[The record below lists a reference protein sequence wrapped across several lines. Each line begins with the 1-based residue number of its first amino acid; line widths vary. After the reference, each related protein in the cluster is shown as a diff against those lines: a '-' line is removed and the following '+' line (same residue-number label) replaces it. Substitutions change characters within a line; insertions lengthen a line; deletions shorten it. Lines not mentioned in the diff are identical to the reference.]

1 MPRSTPQTFRR
12 AGDGQRSY
20 REALEEVTAPPDVSE
35 PMRSAVAAYVHHARM
50 RAEMI
55 ALAQQYEQPI
65 TASDADVLDAI
76 EFDHLLDPEFDP
88 AQRRALFRRLL
99 TAALAQNRLDGIDPR
114 VLHDEGQ
121 LIRLWDE
128 TCGWGHAVQQLL
140 DDPEITEIKILGT
153 TAVGDGPRGRVRL
166 PDAFASVSEPLSRA
180 EFLAQSYG
188 VAWNRE
194 SPSVTLPLRS
204 GMRMHITRDPR
215 VVSANEREPGLL
227 IVMRR
232 GRTQP
237 WTLRDLV
244 ERGMLDRPAAALLTG
259 LMHAGCSILISGQ
272 QGAGK
277 TTVLESLLNTLAP
290 DRYIVLIEDNANEF
304 RLHEAALV
312 SRLRIDDSNRSD
324 AWKERQAAVRE
335 NLRLTPDVVVL
346 SEVRGDEA
354 GAVLQQAEAGRP
366 TLTTIHADSA
376 AAALQRFARL
386 AATTIPNNSFAGA
399 PLQAMR
405 VVSEAF
411 HVVVHVAFS
420 QRLRRRFV
428 QRVLLLHGLDDAQ
441 MPQVL
446 TLVESRVE
454 DHEIAWRCNAQI
466 EDRALVWESPG
477 SITPPTIAERL
488 ADISEATWSAYRFD
502 PLARPAGTPTHAI
515 GDSYDAA
522 LTKAHA
528 ALREGAWQ
536 EAVTHLD
543 AAMHHRQDHQVISL
557 IDDVLQDVPE
567 LAQAIDQLIEASLLE
582 VRAAL
587 QAWDIDR
594 ARSLITTPPVNAVV
608 QRRQLSHSRWQA
620 TCAEVSRR
628 YEQVMT
634 CQTALTQA
642 KAQQHDGDLRGALQ
656 TLRPFDARE
665 VGPELAPVLL
675 TARQRVLT
683 RLLTQARGD
692 ARARQQY
699 AAELEQANHDLME
712 FQGVDDGAAELPAP
726 VALQT
731 VSAAPAPVHVV
742 PEEPAEQA
750 HTAEVAPLPFTPQRA
765 PGAAALPLAVPLAAE
780 PPSAAEPVGSTT
792 SQGWLDEALA
802 RSRERLRL
810 RQSAQADEEGS

>member
-20 REALEEVTAPPDVSE
+20 REALADVTAPLSISE
-35 PMRSAVAAYVHHARM
+35 PMRSAVAAYVHHART
-50 RAEMI
+50 RAELV
-55 ALAQQYEQPI
+55 ALAEQYDQPLEQ
-65 TASDADVLDAI
+65 AESDRLDAA
-76 EFDHLLDPEFDP
+76 EFDQLLDPEFDP
-88 AQRRALFRRLL
+88 TQRRALFRRLL
-99 TAALAQNRLDGIDPR
+99 TAALAQNRLDGVDPG
-114 VLHDEGQ
+114 VLHDEA
-121 LIRLWDE
+121 LLTRLWDE

-166 PDAFASVSEPLSRA
+166 PVAFASVTEPLSRA

-232 GRTQP
+232 GRRRP

-277 TTVLESLLNTLAP
+277 TTVLESLLNTLDP

-304 RLHEAALV
+304 RLHETALI
-312 SRLRIDDSNRSD
+312 SRLRIDDSQRTD
-324 AWKERQAAVRE
+324 AWKERQATVRE

-376 AAALQRFARL
+376 EAALQRFARL
-386 AATTIPNNSFAGA
+386 AATAIPNNSFAGA

-405 VVSEAF
+405 VASEAF

-428 QRVLLLHGLDDAQ
+428 QHVLLLHGLDEAQ
-441 MPQVL
+441 LPRTL
-446 TLVESRVE
+446 ALVESRV
-454 DHEIAWRCNAQI
+454 DAHALTWRCNARL
-466 EDRALVWESPG
+466 EDRGLLWEPPG
-477 SITPPTIAERL
+477 IVTPPAVAERL
-488 ADISEATWSAYRFD
+488 TDIPEATWSAYCFD
-502 PLARPAGTPTHAI
+502 PLARPMGTPVPEQ
-515 GDSYDAA
+515 GDAYAGVLA
-522 LTKAHA
+522 KAHA

-543 AAMHHRQDHQVISL
+543 AAAQQRHDHQVVSL
-557 IDDVLQDVPE
+557 IDAALTDLPE
-567 LAQAIDQLIEASLLE
+567 LAQAIDQTIAATIQD

-587 QAWDIDR
+587 QTGDLEQ
-594 ARSLITTPPVNAVV
+594 ARTLISAPPANAVV
-608 QRRQLSHSRWQA
+608 QRRQLSHGPWQA
-620 TCAEVSRR
+620 LSAEVTRR
-628 YEQVMT
+628 AEQVIA
-634 CQTALTQA
+634 CQAALTRA
-642 KAQQHDGDLRGALQ
+642 NVQQHDGDLRGALQ
-656 TLRPFDARE
+656 TLRPFDARL

-675 TARQRVLT
+675 TARQRVLM
-683 RLLTQARGD
+683 RLLSQVRGD
-692 ARARQQY
+692 AAARQQY
-699 AAELEQANHDLME
+699 TAELEQANRDLAE
-712 FQGVDDGAAELPAP
+712 LHGLDDVGTEPAVPAGLPAAPAQVVIEPVRPAAPVPQLPAP
-726 VALQT
+726 T
-731 VSAAPAPVHVV
+731 STSPRP
-742 PEEPAEQA
+742 PEPM
-750 HTAEVAPLPFTPQRA
+750 PSA
-765 PGAAALPLAVPLAAE
+765 PG
-780 PPSAAEPVGSTT
+780 
-792 SQGWLDEALA
+792 QGWLDEALA
-802 RSRERLRL
+802 RSRERIRL
-810 RQSAQADEEGS
+810 RQGAQADKEATP

>member
-20 REALEEVTAPPDVSE
+20 REALADVTAPLSISE
-35 PMRSAVAAYVHHARM
+35 PMRSAVAAYVHHART
-50 RAEMI
+50 RAELV
-55 ALAQQYEQPI
+55 ALAEQYDQPLEQ
-65 TASDADVLDAI
+65 AESDLLDAA
-76 EFDHLLDPEFDP
+76 EFDQLLDPEFDP
-88 AQRRALFRRLL
+88 TQRRALFRRLL
-99 TAALAQNRLDGIDPR
+99 TAALAQNRLDGVDPG
-114 VLHDEGQ
+114 VLHDEA
-121 LIRLWDE
+121 LLTRLWDE

-166 PDAFASVSEPLSRA
+166 PDAFASVAEPLSRA

-232 GRTQP
+232 GRRRP

-259 LMHAGCSILISGQ
+259 LMHAGSSILISGQ

-277 TTVLESLLNTLAP
+277 TTVLESLLNTLDP

-304 RLHEAALV
+304 RLHETALV
-312 SRLRIDDSNRSD
+312 SRLRIDDSQRTD
-324 AWKERQAAVRE
+324 AWKERQATVRE

-376 AAALQRFARL
+376 EAALQRFARL
-386 AATTIPNNSFAGA
+386 AATAIPNNSFAGA

-405 VVSEAF
+405 VASEAF

-428 QRVLLLHGLDDAQ
+428 QHVLLLHGLDEAQ
-441 MPQVL
+441 LPRTL
-446 TLVESRVE
+446 ALVESRV
-454 DHEIAWRCNAQI
+454 DAHALTWRCNARL
-466 EDRALVWESPG
+466 EDRGLIWETPG
-477 SITPPTIAERL
+477 IVTPPAVAERL
-488 ADISEATWSAYRFD
+488 ADIPEATWSAYCFD
-502 PLARPAGTPTHAI
+502 PLARPTGTPVPEQ
-515 GDSYDAA
+515 GDAYAGA
-522 LTKAHA
+522 LAKAHA

-543 AAMHHRQDHQVISL
+543 AAAQQRHDHQVVSL
-557 IDDVLQDVPE
+557 IDAALADLPE
-567 LAQAIDQLIEASLLE
+567 LALAIDQTIEATIQD

-587 QAWDIDR
+587 QTGDLER
-594 ARSLITTPPVNAVV
+594 AQALISAPPANAVV
-608 QRRQLSHSRWQA
+608 QRRQLSHGPWQA
-620 TCAEVSRR
+620 LCAEVTRR
-628 YEQVMT
+628 AEQVIA
-634 CQTALTQA
+634 CQAALTRA
-642 KAQQHDGDLRGALQ
+642 NVQQHDGDLRGALQ
-656 TLRPFDARE
+656 TLRPFDARL

-675 TARQRVLT
+675 TARQRVLM
-683 RLLTQARGD
+683 RLLSQVRGD
-692 ARARQQY
+692 AAARQQY
-699 AAELEQANHDLME
+699 TAELEQANRDL
-712 FQGVDDGAAELPAP
+712 AELHGLDDVGTEPAP
-726 VALQT
+726 ANGPPSRT
-731 VSAAPAPVHVV
+731 GPGGDRTS
-742 PEEPAEQA
+742 
-750 HTAEVAPLPFTPQRA
+750 A
-765 PGAAALPLAVPLAAE
+765 PGRASPATSTSPRPPE
-780 PPSAAEPVGSTT
+780 PMTSAPG
-792 SQGWLDEALA
+792 QGWLDEALA
-802 RSRERLRL
+802 RSRERIRL
-810 RQSAQADEEGS
+810 RQGAQADKEGTP

>member
-20 REALEEVTAPPDVSE
+20 REALEEVTALPGVNES
-35 PMRSAVAAYVHHARM
+35 MRSAVAAYVHHART
-50 RAEMI
+50 RAEII
-55 ALAQQYEQPI
+55 ALAQHYEQPI
-65 TASDADVLDAI
+65 EPTDADVLDAT

-88 AQRRALFRRLL
+88 TQRRALFRRLL
-99 TAALAQNRLDGIDPR
+99 TAALAQNRLDGVDPR

-121 LIRLWDE
+121 LTRLWDE

-244 ERGMLDRPAAALLTG
+244 EREMLDRPAAALLTG

-277 TTVLESLLNTLAP
+277 TTVLESLLNTLDP

-312 SRLRIDDSNRSD
+312 SRLRIDDSQQAD
-324 AWKERQAAVRE
+324 AWKERQAVIRE
-335 NLRLTPDVVVL
+335 NLRLTPDVIVL

-376 AAALQRFARL
+376 EAALQRFARL
-386 AATTIPNNSFAGA
+386 AATAIPNNSFAGT

-411 HVVVHVAFS
+411 HVVIHVAFS

-428 QRVLLLHGLDDAQ
+428 QRVLLLNGLDDAQ
-441 MPQVL
+441 LPRTL
-446 TLVESRVE
+446 TLVESWIDE
-454 DHEIAWRCNAQI
+454 HAIAWHCNARI
-466 EDRALVWESPG
+466 EDRALVWETSD
-477 SITPPTIAERL
+477 SVTPPVIAERL
-488 ADISEATWSAYRFD
+488 ADIPEATWSAYRFD
-502 PLARPAGTPTHAI
+502 PLARPADVSTPERGNLSAE
-515 GDSYDAA
+515 A
-522 LTKAHA
+522 LGKARA

-536 EAVTHLD
+536 EAVVHLD
-543 AAMHHRQDHQVISL
+543 AAAHHRHDLQVISL
-557 IDDVLQDVPE
+557 IDDVLADIPE
-567 LAQAIDQLIEASLLE
+567 LAQAIDQSIEASLRE

-587 QAWDIDR
+587 HTWDLDR
-594 ARSLITTPPVNAVV
+594 ARSLITAPPANAVV
-608 QRRQLSHSRWQA
+608 QRRQLSHTHWQA
-620 TCAEVSRR
+620 VCSEVTRR
-628 YEQVMT
+628 YDQVMA
-634 CQTALTQA
+634 CQAALTQA

-656 TLRPFDARE
+656 TLRPFDARQI
-665 VGPELAPVLL
+665 GPELAPVLL

-683 RLLTQARGD
+683 RLLNQARGD
-692 ARARQQY
+692 AAARQQY
-699 AAELEQANHDLME
+699 AAELEQANRDL
-712 FQGVDDGAAELPAP
+712 AELQASDEAIAEPSAR
-726 VALQT
+726 VALQAVVVTPVPAQDVPMDRPRAAAT
-731 VSAAPAPVHVV
+731 VPPPPAPPHTPGVDA
-742 PEEPAEQA
+742 PPAS
-750 HTAEVAPLPFTPQRA
+750 PRP
-765 PGAAALPLAVPLAAE
+765 
-780 PPSAAEPVGSTT
+780 AEPVGSAT

-810 RQSAQADEEGS
+810 RQSAQADGEGAP

>member
-20 REALEEVTAPPDVSE
+20 REALADVTTPLSISE
-35 PMRSAVAAYVHHARM
+35 PMRSAVAAYVHHART
-50 RAEMI
+50 RAELV
-55 ALAQQYEQPI
+55 ALAQQYDQPLEQ
-65 TASDADVLDAI
+65 ADSDLLDAP
-76 EFDHLLDPEFDP
+76 EFDQLLDPEFDP
-88 AQRRALFRRLL
+88 TQRRALFRRLL
-99 TAALAQNRLDGIDPR
+99 TAALAQNRLDGVDPG
-114 VLHDEGQ
+114 VLHDEA
-121 LIRLWDE
+121 LLTRLWDE

-166 PDAFASVSEPLSRA
+166 HDAFASVAEPLSRA

-232 GRTQP
+232 GRRRP

-277 TTVLESLLNTLAP
+277 TTVLESLLSTLDP

-304 RLHEAALV
+304 RLHETALV
-312 SRLRIDDSNRSD
+312 SRLRIDDSQRTD
-324 AWKERQAAVRE
+324 AWKERQATVRE

-376 AAALQRFARL
+376 EAALQRFARL
-386 AATTIPNNSFAGA
+386 AATAIPNNSFAGA

-405 VVSEAF
+405 VASEAF

-428 QRVLLLHGLDDAQ
+428 QHVLLLHGLGEAQ
-441 MPQVL
+441 LPRTL
-446 TLVESRVE
+446 ALVESRV
-454 DHEIAWRCNAQI
+454 DAHALTWCCNARL
-466 EDRALVWESPG
+466 EDRGLVWEPPG
-477 SITPPTIAERL
+477 IVTPPAVAERL
-488 ADISEATWSAYRFD
+488 ADIPEATWSAYCFD
-502 PLARPAGTPTHAI
+502 PLARPVGTPVPEQ
-515 GDSYDAA
+515 GDAYAEA
-522 LTKAHA
+522 LVKAHA

-536 EAVTHLD
+536 EAVIHLD
-543 AAMHHRQDHQVISL
+543 AAAQQRHDHQVVSL
-557 IDDVLQDVPE
+557 IDAALVDLPE
-567 LAQAIDQLIEASLLE
+567 LAQVIDQTIAATIQD

-587 QAWDIDR
+587 QAGDLER
-594 ARSLITTPPVNAVV
+594 ARVLINAPPANAVV
-608 QRRQLSHSRWQA
+608 QRRQLSHVPWQSLS
-620 TCAEVSRR
+620 TEVTRR
-628 YEQVMT
+628 AEQVIA
-634 CQTALTQA
+634 CQSALTRA
-642 KAQQHDGDLRGALQ
+642 NVQQHEGDLRGALQ
-656 TLRPFDARE
+656 TLRPFDARL

-675 TARQRVLT
+675 TARQRVLM
-683 RLLTQARGD
+683 RLLSQVRGD
-692 ARARQQY
+692 AAARQQY
-699 AAELEQANHDLME
+699 TAELEQANRDLAE
-712 FQGVDDGAAELPAP
+712 LHGLNDVGTEPAVPAGLPAAPAQVVIEPVRPAAPVPQLPAP
-726 VALQT
+726 T
-731 VSAAPAPVHVV
+731 STSPRP
-742 PEEPAEQA
+742 PEPM
-750 HTAEVAPLPFTPQRA
+750 PSA
-765 PGAAALPLAVPLAAE
+765 PG
-780 PPSAAEPVGSTT
+780 
-792 SQGWLDEALA
+792 QGWLDEALA

-810 RQSAQADEEGS
+810 RQSAQADGEGTP

>member
-20 REALEEVTAPPDVSE
+20 REALADVTTPLSISE
-35 PMRSAVAAYVHHARM
+35 PMRSAVAAYVHHART
-50 RAEMI
+50 RAELV
-55 ALAQQYEQPI
+55 ALAQQYDQPLEQ
-65 TASDADVLDAI
+65 TDSDLLDAA
-76 EFDHLLDPEFDP
+76 EFDQLLDPEFDP
-88 AQRRALFRRLL
+88 TQRRALFRRLL
-99 TAALAQNRLDGIDPR
+99 TAALAQNRLDGVDPG
-114 VLHDEGQ
+114 VLHDEA
-121 LIRLWDE
+121 LLTRLWDE

-166 PDAFASVSEPLSRA
+166 PDAFASVAEPLSRA

-232 GRTQP
+232 GRRRP

-277 TTVLESLLNTLAP
+277 TTVLESLLNTLDP

-304 RLHEAALV
+304 RLHETALV
-312 SRLRIDDSNRSD
+312 SRLRIDDSQRTD
-324 AWKERQAAVRE
+324 AWKERQATVRE

-376 AAALQRFARL
+376 EAALQRFARL
-386 AATTIPNNSFAGA
+386 AATVIPNNSFAGA
-399 PLQAMR
+399 SLQAMR
-405 VVSEAF
+405 VASEAF

-428 QRVLLLHGLDDAQ
+428 QHILLLHNLDEAQ
-441 MPQVL
+441 RPRTL
-446 TLVESRVE
+446 ALVESRV
-454 DHEIAWRCNAQI
+454 DAHALTWRCNARL
-466 EDRALVWESPG
+466 EDRGLVWETPG
-477 SITPPTIAERL
+477 IVTPPAVAERL
-488 ADISEATWSAYRFD
+488 ADIPEATWSAYCFD
-502 PLARPAGTPTHAI
+502 PLARPAGTLVPEQ
-515 GDSYDAA
+515 GDAYAGA
-522 LTKAHA
+522 LAKAHA

-536 EAVTHLD
+536 EAVIHLD
-543 AAMHHRQDHQVISL
+543 AAAQQRHDHQVISL
-557 IDDVLQDVPE
+557 IDAALADLPE
-567 LAQAIDQLIEASLLE
+567 LAQVIDQTIAATIQD

-587 QAWDIDR
+587 QAGDLER
-594 ARSLITTPPVNAVV
+594 ARALICAPPANAVV
-608 QRRQLSHSRWQA
+608 QRRQLSHGPWQA
-620 TCAEVSRR
+620 LSAEVTRR
-628 YEQVMT
+628 AEQVIA
-634 CQTALTQA
+634 CQAALTRA
-642 KAQQHDGDLRGALQ
+642 NVQQHEGDLRGALQ
-656 TLRPFDARE
+656 TLRPFDARL

-675 TARQRVLT
+675 TARQRVLM
-683 RLLTQARGD
+683 RLLSQVRGD
-692 ARARQQY
+692 AAARQQY
-699 AAELEQANHDLME
+699 TAELEQANRDLAE
-712 FQGVDDGAAELPAP
+712 LHGLDDVGTEPAVLAGLPAAPAQVVIESVRPAAPVPQLPAP
-726 VALQT
+726 T
-731 VSAAPAPVHVV
+731 STSPRPS
-742 PEEPAEQA
+742 EPM
-750 HTAEVAPLPFTPQRA
+750 PSA
-765 PGAAALPLAVPLAAE
+765 PG
-780 PPSAAEPVGSTT
+780 
-792 SQGWLDEALA
+792 QGWLDEALA
-802 RSRERLRL
+802 RSRERIRL
-810 RQSAQADEEGS
+810 RQSAQVDKEGTP